1 VPGEVS
7 HGGGGADAGAGSQEE
22 VGKSRRYVLDMQARL
37 HFSAKTF
44 TANVADIKTAEMD
57 KWLASMKKNTSR
69 TKKTTCPERRRP
81 KRNSPPATT
90 WGVRIFCSYRERV
103 MEDAAKKQLAIMPEK
118 ERLKEIRAAIAD
130 GL

>member
-1 VPGEVS
+1 VAISGLY
-7 HGGGGADAGAGSQEE
+7 G
-22 VGKSRRYVLDMQARL
+22 YVLDMQARL
-37 HFSAKTF
+37 HFAAKTF
-44 TANVADIKTAEMD
+44 TANIGDIKTAEMD

-69 TKKTTCPERRRP
+69 TKNSYRKAIRTLFRFGREKTNCPERRRP

-90 WGVRIFCSYRERV
+90 WGVKKICSYRELV
-103 MEDAAKKQLAIMPEK
+103 MEEEAKKWFAIMPAK